1 VTAARPATEAGSS
14 RARRTPTNRIPAFI
28 TALLGAVTLAAGALI
43 LPPAN
48 ATPAESVRTA
58 GVVERHAV
66 DSSPDALSQDAAS
79 RDAASQIQQSPD
91 TVSPDAASPD
101 TVSPDAVSP
110 DAVSPDAVSD
120 PNSPPA
126 APSTAVPVPTIT
138 SPTDGALV
146 DRETTN
152 VTGTRAAD
160 QSIQLLS
167 PDGGDPLC
175 VREADGS
182 TTWSCPASLDS
193 SPSVTLT
200 VVDSSDS
207 SVSSEITVRVLTP
220 PVVTGGALSDVAS
233 NGMVRGTAYPGA
245 SVTVTLSGGHSCTTD
260 ADQSGAWACYFEG
273 MRASGTYDVAATQ
286 TTSYSA
292 PSSSAR
298 SDPVKLLFDLDRP
311 AAPVM
316 TSPANNSRVSLD
328 GTTYAGTGEPGTS
341 VTVFVDSSS
350 LCEVPVLPDGTW
362 TCFAGGVAAGTYSI
376 RAIQQDEAGNVGPAS
391 VATIVGFGPTPVEP
405 PPSPTGGQDPVPAPA
420 PPVAA
425 AQPTPAPDPAPSE
438 ASPQTT
444 PPDAASPQAE
454 SPQAEPPEAAPPV
467 DPGQATPPA
476 ASGTGPVV
484 GGWSDPTQFA
494 AAVSPPGT
502 PSVFP
507 WWQPALLALAA
518 LLLFAIPARLLA
530 GTVSRA
536 RNGHPLVGE
545 RHYAG
550 RNRARVEYETAPD
563 LRVNRRLV
571 AAAGLVAAAALIM
584 LSGPI
589 TDQPA
594 YLRLFVAVII
604 ALVIVN
610 VIGVLVPLWWGR
622 RVLRVDATATFL
634 PRYLLLVGVSALGSR
649 LLGVEPALLFGLLG
663 SVALAAGTNPVARG
677 QLAAVRA
684 SSLVVLA
691 LLGWLLLGI
700 ASGAGGFLGALT
712 AEVLNAL
719 VLTAAG
725 SAVLVLMPVGRTSG
739 RSILTWSPWI
749 WVALTITAFWVLFG
763 VLSPT
768 LNGGGSAMVWIAAC
782 AFAAFSVGAWAWQR
796 FVTPALN

>member
-1 VTAARPATEAGSS
+1 MTAARPATEDGSS
-14 RARRTPTNRIPAFI
+14 RARRTPTNRIPALF
-28 TALLGAVTLAAGALI
+28 TALLGAATLAAGALI
-43 LPPAN
+43 LPPAH
-48 ATPAESVRTA
+48 AAPAENVRA
-58 GVVERHAV
+58 VGVVERHAV
-66 DSSPDALSQDAAS
+66 DPSPDALSQDAAL
-79 RDAASQIQQSPD
+79 QVEQ
-91 TVSPDAASPD
+91 SPDAA
-101 TVSPDAVSP
+101 T
-110 DAVSPDAVSD
+110 PDAVSD
-120 PNSPPA
+120 PNRPPA
-126 APSTAVPVPTIT
+126 APSTAVPVPRIT

-152 VTGTRAAD
+152 VAGTRAVD

-193 SPSVTLT
+193 APSVTLT
-200 VVDSSDS
+200 VVDSGDS

-245 SVTVTLSGGHSCTTD
+245 SVTVTLSSGHSCTTD

-273 MRASGTYDVAATQ
+273 LRASGTYDVAATQ

-298 SDPVKLLFDLDRP
+298 SDPVKLVFDLDRP

-362 TCFAGGVAAGTYSI
+362 ACFAGGVAAGTYSV

-420 PPVAA
+420 PPVPAA
-425 AQPTPAPDPAPSE
+425 PPTPAPAPAPSE
-438 ASPQTT
+438 TSPETT

-454 SPQAEPPEAAPPV
+454 PPAAAPPV
-467 DPGQATPPA
+467 EPEQATPPA
-476 ASGTGPVV
+476 AGGSGPVV

-518 LLLFAIPARLLA
+518 LVLFAIPARLLA

-550 RNRARVEYETAPD
+550 RNRARVEYETAPE

-571 AAAGLVAAAALIM
+571 AGAGLVAAAALIM

-604 ALVIVN
+604 ALVVVN
-610 VIGVLVPLWWGR
+610 AVGVLVPLWWGR
-622 RVLRVDATATFL
+622 RVLRVDATPTFL
-634 PRYLLLVGVSALGSR
+634 PRYLLLVGVTALGSR

-739 RSILTWSPWI
+739 RSVLIWSPWI

-768 LNGGGSAMVWIAAC
+768 LNGGGSALVWIAAC